1 MRRIDVT
8 ERRARLGVRH
18 RLAVAARA
26 DGPAEVAH
34 DLVALHSTDP
44 SSVYVAIWARANGGS
59 VRDVELALYEDRTLI
74 RLLGMRR
81 TVFVTTLDVAPVLQ
95 AACSDAVAARE
106 RRKLLGFL
114 AASEVADDE
123 EGVRA
128 WLAETEDIA
137 VRALAARGE
146 STAAELAGDDARLST
161 KVVLSAGKDYE
172 GTQKVASR
180 LLLLLAAEG
189 RAVRGR
195 PRGSWTSHQYRWAPL
210 TYWFPGGLAHW
221 DTHRA
226 EEELA
231 RRWLRAFGPATA
243 DDLRWWAG
251 WTKTQVKRVLT
262 EVKPVEVDLGGGTT
276 GLLLPDDL
284 EETAPPEPWAA
295 LLPALD
301 STPMGWHEEAGSSAS
316 TVRASSTGPGT
327 SALRSGGTA
336 VSSGAGRRT
345 GAVRSS
351 AASWRT
357 SAPTRGRRY
366 GARRSAWPYLWARS
380 GSAPAPAAAPGWRT
394 NWRSETGRPPPCRRR
409 PVRTRRSAA
418 SRVRARHR
426 ADPVVEVRR
435 HQHQGSRGAQFGRSR
450 QQLPEQRLHLLLR
463 EERAQ
468 AVVRPPPPYP
478 TCGLGL
484 RVMSKRSGSVK
495 TDSSR
500 LAEA

>member
-1 MRRIDVT
+1 MDVA

-18 RLAVAARA
+18 RLAPVARA
-26 DGPAEVAH
+26 EGPVEVAR

-44 SSVYVAIWARANGGS
+44 SSVYVAIWARTNGGS
-59 VRDVELALYEDRTLI
+59 VQDVERALYEDRTLI

-81 TVFVTTLDVAPVLQ
+81 TVFVTSLDVAPVMQ
-95 AACSDAVAARE
+95 AACSQAVAARE

-123 EGVRA
+123 AGVRK

-146 STAAELAGDDARLST
+146 ATAADLAGDDPRLST
-161 KVVLSAGKDYE
+161 TVVLSAGKSYE

-189 RAVRGR
+189 RVVRGR

-210 TYWFPGGLAHW
+210 TDWFPGGLAEW
-221 DTHRA
+221 DVHRA

-251 WTKTQVKRVLT
+251 WTKTQVKRVLR
-262 EVKPVEVDLGGGTT
+262 ELNPVEADLGSGAT

-301 STPMGWHEEAGSSAS
+301 STPMGWHERTWFLGDHGSRLFDRAGNIGPSLWWNGRIVGGWAQDRSGEIVCRFLEDVGSDAEAV
-316 TVRASSTGPGT
+316 VRAEAERLAVPLGEVRL
-327 SALRSGGTA
+327 SAR
-336 VSSGAGRRT
+336 
-345 GAVRSS
+345 
-351 AASWRT
+351 
-357 SAPTRGRRY
+357 TRGRT
-366 GARRSAWPYLWARS
+366 WL
-380 GSAPAPAAAPGWRT
+380 
-394 NWRSETGRPPPCRRR
+394 E
-409 PVRTRRSAA
+409 
-418 SRVRARHR
+418 
-426 ADPVVEVRR
+426 DE
-435 HQHQGSRGAQFGRSR
+435 
-450 QQLPEQRLHLLLR
+450 
-463 EERAQ
+463 
-468 AVVRPPPPYP
+468 
-478 TCGLGL
+478 
-484 RVMSKRSGSVK
+484 
-495 TDSSR
+495 
-500 LAEA
+500 LAG

>member
-1 MRRIDVT
+1 MGVA
-8 ERRARLGVRH
+8 ERRARIGVRH

-26 DGPAEVAH
+26 EDPVEAAH
-34 DLVALHSTDP
+34 DMVALHSTDP
-44 SSVYVAIWARANGGS
+44 SSVYVGIWARTNGGS
-59 VRDVELALYEDRTLI
+59 VREVEQALYEDRSLI

-81 TVFVTTLDVAPVLQ
+81 TVFVTSLDVAPVIQ
-95 AACSDAVAARE
+95 AACSSAVAARE

-114 AASEVADDE
+114 AASRVADDE
-123 EGVRA
+123 AGVRT

-161 KVVLSAGKDYE
+161 EVVLSAGKSYQ

-189 RAVRGR
+189 RVVRGR

-210 TYWFPGGLAHW
+210 TDWFPGGLAHW

-231 RRWLRAFGPATA
+231 RRWLRTFGPATA

-262 EVKPVEVDLGGGTT
+262 ELRPVETDLGGGAT

-301 STPMGWHEEAGSSAS
+301 STPMGWHERGWFLGDHGPRLFDNVGNIGPSLWWDGRIVGGWAQDGSGEIVCRFLEDVGADAEAAVRREAERLAGPLG
-316 TVRASSTGPGT
+316 TVRLSP
-327 SALRSGGTA
+327 R
-336 VSSGAGRRT
+336 
-345 GAVRSS
+345 
-351 AASWRT
+351 
-357 SAPTRGRRY
+357 TRGRT
-366 GARRSAWPYLWARS
+366 WL
-380 GSAPAPAAAPGWRT
+380 
-394 NWRSETGRPPPCRRR
+394 E
-409 PVRTRRSAA
+409 
-418 SRVRARHR
+418 
-426 ADPVVEVRR
+426 DE
-435 HQHQGSRGAQFGRSR
+435 
-450 QQLPEQRLHLLLR
+450 
-463 EERAQ
+463 
-468 AVVRPPPPYP
+468 
-478 TCGLGL
+478 
-484 RVMSKRSGSVK
+484 
-495 TDSSR
+495 
-500 LAEA
+500 LAGG